1 MKAKPAFS
9 QLRRNADKPEL
20 PMLPSRGLYAITGPT
35 ANTGRLLAWA
45 DAVIEG
51 GAVWL
56 QYRDKGGDAVRRLEQ
71 ALALRERCGSREV
84 RFIVNDDVG
93 LAAACSADGVHLGE
107 DDGSIATARA
117 RLGAGAIIGVS
128 CYDDIARAH
137 ALASEG
143 ADYLAFGA
151 FFESGTKPGA
161 RRASVD
167 VLQAAGSFGRPLVAI
182 GGITPDN
189 GRELVRAGADL
200 LAVIGGLEGPP
211 DHARTMARRY
221 AALFHPPTTAIDE

>member
-9 QLRRNADKPEL
+9 QLRRNADKPEV
-20 PMLPSRGLYAITGPT
+20 PMPPSRGLYAITSPT
-35 ANTGRLLAWA
+35 ANTGLLLAWA

-56 QYRDKGGDAVRRLEQ
+56 QYRDKGGSVDQRLAQ
-71 ALALRERCGSREV
+71 ASGLRARCRSGDV
-84 RFIVNDDVG
+84 RFIVNDDVD
-93 LAAACSADGVHLGE
+93 LAAACGADGVHLGK
-107 DDGSIATARA
+107 DDGAIGDARA

-128 CYDDIARAH
+128 CYGDGARAI
-137 ALASEG
+137 AMAADG

-151 FFESGTKPGA
+151 FFASGTKPGA
-161 RRASVD
+161 PRASPS
-167 VLQAAGSFGRPLVAI
+167 VLGQARPLRRPLVAI

-221 AALFHPPTTAIDE
+221 TALFHPPTTATDE